1 MSLTEI
7 PSAIGSSQS
16 DTNSAF
22 SLMRCFVGDVLH
34 VLRGRAVLLAVLTA
48 VGAALEGATLA
59 LLLPLF
65 SILGLAESGSAA
77 MLTKLIGA
85 LFAALGVPM
94 TLLSIGCLLLLLIL
108 VSAAVFLA
116 AAYYSTKLQS
126 EYVAYWRRKLFAALT
141 GARWPFLRQTSKA
154 DIVSAMVSES
164 QRLDTAFYLTIMMFS
179 SICAIALQVLIA
191 FFVAPSVTLV
201 ILGFGLILFAAT
213 HPLIRRAVRLGD
225 SLTRA
230 NTGLHAR
237 VDELATAMKLIK
249 ATASEAHAN
258 RLLDHNVTQ
267 IERWTFAYAFDIQMV
282 RAIFEY
288 LSAAAIALM
297 LIAGPLMLGAEVATI
312 LVVVAM
318 FVRLFPRITGL
329 RQALQGVVVALPA
342 YARIRD
348 IYEQATAAWEHAPV
362 GRSSGKGPAML
373 RFEGVTVRNPDG
385 SVALDDVRLDVPA
398 GSFTAIVGVSG
409 AGKTTLIDCII
420 RLNEPTAGEV
430 RIDDIPLTE
439 ISPAEWRDGIGYLGQ
454 DPVLFAG
461 TVRENVAWGRDN
473 ISEEAIET
481 ALKTAGADFVFR
493 MPGGLDARV
502 AEGGGNLSGGECQR
516 IALARAFCRASRLLI
531 LDEATSAIDPENE
544 ARIVEAIGRVK
555 GRVTVLAISHRLPAV
570 RDADQIVVM
579 EFGRVVERGRFDD
592 LLSQNGRF
600 ASLWNA

>member
-1 MSLTEI
+1 MSLTDI
-7 PSAIGSSQS
+7 PSSIGLLKS
-16 DTNSAF
+16 DTKSVF
-22 SLMRCFVGDVLH
+22 GLMRSFVGDVLR
-34 VLRGRAVLLAVLTA
+34 VLRGRVVLLAVLA
-48 VGAALEGATLA
+48 AIGSALEGATLA

-65 SILGLAESGSAA
+65 SALGLAESGSAA
-77 MLTKLIGA
+77 SLTKLIGA
-85 LFAALGVPM
+85 FFAMLGMPV

-108 VSAAVFLA
+108 VSAAVFLG

-141 GARWPFLRQTSKA
+141 AARWSFLRQASKA
-154 DIVSAMVSES
+154 DIVSAMASES
-164 QRLDTAFYLTIMMFS
+164 QRLDTAFYLTNMMFA
-179 SICAIALQVLIA
+179 SICAIVLQVLIA
-191 FFVAPSVTLV
+191 FFVAPTVTLA
-201 ILGFGLILFAAT
+201 ILGFGLLLFVAT
-213 HPLIRRAVRLGD
+213 QPLIRRAVRLGEA
-225 SLTRA
+225 LTRA
-230 NTGLHAR
+230 NTDLHGR

-249 ATASEAHAN
+249 ATASETHAN
-258 RLLDHNVTQ
+258 RLLDHSVTE
-267 IERWTFAYAFDIQMV
+267 IERWTFAYAFDIQVV
-282 RAIFEY
+282 RATFEY

-297 LIAGPLMLGAEVATI
+297 LIAGPLMLGVEVATV

-348 IYEQATAAWEHAPV
+348 IYEHATAAREHIPIGTLTA
-362 GRSSGKGPAML
+362 SGPATL
-373 RFEGVTVRNPDG
+373 RLEGVTVRNPDG
-385 SVALDDVRLDVPA
+385 GMALDNVNLHLPA

-420 RLNEPTAGEV
+420 QLNEPTVGKVCVDGMPLAGV
-430 RIDDIPLTE
+430 
-439 ISPAEWRDGIGYLGQ
+439 SPVGWRDGIGYLGQ

-461 TVRENVAWGRDN
+461 TVRDNVAWGRAD
-473 ISEEAIET
+473 ISEMAIEV

-544 ARIVEAIGRVK
+544 ARIVEAINRVK
-555 GRVTVLAISHRLPAV
+555 GRVTVLAISHRLPAI

-579 EFGRVVERGRFDD
+579 ESGRVMECGRFED
-592 LLSQNGRF
+592 LLAQNGRF
-600 ASLWNA
+600 ASLWHA